1 MHLECMHT
9 YDLVSKSFETSDT
22 SAKINMIDVYK
33 LIKLIRSI
41 NKMTPI
47 IKHNYKNVLLN
58 EASRSSMDFLS

>member
-1 MHLECMHT
+1 MQLECMHT

-22 SAKINMIDVYK
+22 SAKINMIDV
-33 LIKLIRSI
+33 IKMIRSI

-58 EASRSSMDFLS
+58 EASRSSMGF

>member
-1 MHLECMHT
+1 MHT

-22 SAKINMIDVYK
+22 SAKINMIDVIK

-47 IKHNYKNVLLN
+47 VKHKYKNVLLT
-58 EASRSSMDFLS
+58 EASRSSMGF

>member
-1 MHLECMHT
+1 MQFECMHT

-22 SAKINMIDVYK
+22 SAKINMIDV
-33 LIKLIRSI
+33 IKMIRSI

-58 EASRSSMDFLS
+58 EASRSSMGFLS

>member
-1 MHLECMHT
+1 MQFECMHT
-9 YDLVSKSFETSDT
+9 YDFVSKSFETSDT
-22 SAKINMIDVYK
+22 SAKINMIDV
-33 LIKLIRSI
+33 IKMIRSI

>member
-1 MHLECMHT
+1 MQLECMHT

-22 SAKINMIDVYK
+22 SAKINMIDV
-33 LIKLIRSI
+33 IKMIRSI

>member
-1 MHLECMHT
+1 MQFECMHT

-47 IKHNYKNVLLN
+47 VKHKNKNVLLT
-58 EASRSSMDFLS
+58 EASRSSMGF